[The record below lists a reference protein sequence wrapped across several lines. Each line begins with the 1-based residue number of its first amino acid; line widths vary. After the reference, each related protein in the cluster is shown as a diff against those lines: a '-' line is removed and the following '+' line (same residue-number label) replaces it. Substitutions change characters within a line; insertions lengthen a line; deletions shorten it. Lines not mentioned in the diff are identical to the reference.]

1 MATKSIL
8 VGDVMSDRFVLTD
21 GLETVFDA
29 LQEMKRKDSEVLL
42 VKKRDASDE
51 FGVVVLADIAKK
63 VLAKDRSPKR
73 VNVYEIMTKP
83 VISVHP
89 SMKIRYCAQL
99 FLQFGIACAPVIDG
113 NEVMGIVS
121 YEALIMKGLV
131 MEDGLDE
138 ATSDK

>member
-29 LQEMKRKDSEVLL
+29 LQEMKRMDSVVLL
-42 VKKRDASDE
+42 VNKRDASDE

-89 SMKIRYCAQL
+89 SMKIKYCAQL

>member
-29 LQEMKRKDSEVLL
+29 LQEMKRMDSVVLL
-42 VKKRDASDE
+42 VNKRDASDE

-131 MEDGLDE
+131 MEDGLGE

>member
-29 LQEMKRKDSEVLL
+29 LQEMKRMDSVVLL
-42 VKKRDASDE
+42 VNKRDASDE

>member
-29 LQEMKRKDSEVLL
+29 LQEMKRMDSVVLL
-42 VKKRDASDE
+42 VNKRDASDE

-89 SMKIRYCAQL
+89 SMKIKYCAQL

-138 ATSDK
+138 ATSDN

>member
-29 LQEMKRKDSEVLL
+29 LQEMKRMDSVVLL
-42 VKKRDASDE
+42 VNKRDASDE

-138 ATSDK
+138 ATSDN